1 MAIATSHPVPASSR
15 RKTSPRWRSTPGN
28 IAEAR
33 LKAVMTGPDISTP
46 AATGSAPSAPSDE
59 RVREIGPLRRFLSR
73 PEFGSIS
80 GAVLVFA
87 IFLVVAGDS
96 GMFSAEGIVNWATVA
111 AFLGI
116 IAVGA
121 ALLMIGGEFDL
132 SVGSMIGFAGMMVAI
147 PMVYFGWSALASTAF
162 AFAGALAVGF
172 LNGWITVRTR
182 LPSFIVTLASLY
194 ILRGLTIA
202 LSIVF
207 SNRTIVS
214 GVKEAAGDSI
224 IPSLFAGIA
233 FRPLFVWFS
242 EIGWVDKLSDGTPA
256 VQGVPAVILW
266 ALGLAFIAH
275 IILTRT
281 RLGNWIFASGGDANA
296 ARNVGVPVNRV
307 KIALFMFT
315 AFCATIYAAEQI
327 FEFGSA
333 ASDRGLLKEFEA
345 IIAAVIGG
353 CLLTG
358 GYGSVVGACFGAL
371 IFGVV
376 QMGIL
381 FTGVPNDWFRVFLGA
396 MLLTAVLFNNMIR
409 RRVTGER

>member
-1 MAIATSHPVPASSR
+1 MTTSDQTAQSERILQKARDERLKSQ
-15 RKTSPRWRSTPGN
+15 TRWR
-28 IAEAR
+28 
-33 LKAVMTGPDISTP
+33 K
-46 AATGSAPSAPSDE
+46 
-59 RVREIGPLRRFLSR
+59 FLQH
-73 PEFGSIS
+73 PEFGALA
-80 GAVLVFA
+80 GVVLVF
-87 IFLVVAGDS
+87 IFFGFTAGGT
-96 GMFSAEGIVNWATVA
+96 GMFGADGILNWSTVSAQLI
-111 AFLGI
+111 L
-116 IAVGA
+116 IACAA

-162 AFAGALAVGF
+162 AFAGALGVGF

-224 IPSLFAGIA
+224 IPALFSGIA

-242 EIGWVDKLSDGTPA
+242 QVGVIDQLADGSPA

-266 ALGLAFIAH
+266 ALGLALIAH
-275 IILTRT
+275 VVLTRT
-281 RLGNWIFASGGDANA
+281 RVGNWIFASGGDSNA

-307 KIALFMFT
+307 KISLFMFT
-315 AFCATIYAAEQI
+315 AFCAAVYATGQV

-358 GYGSVVGACFGAL
+358 GYGSIVGACFGAL

>member
-1 MAIATSHPVPASSR
+1 MSDTRASESLASQKVAKSEQILR
-15 RKTSPRWRSTPGN
+15 QVRD
-28 IAEAR
+28 ER
-33 LKAVMTGPDISTP
+33 LKQQSGW
-46 AATGSAPSAPSDE
+46 
-59 RVREIGPLRRFLSR
+59 RKLFSR
-73 PEFGSIS
+73 PEFGALA
-80 GAVLVFA
+80 GVVLVF
-87 IFLVVAGDS
+87 IFFAFTASGT
-96 GMFSAEGIVNWATVA
+96 GMFGADGILNWTTVSAQLMILASC
-111 AFLGI
+111 
-116 IAVGA
+116 A

-132 SVGSMIGFAGMMVAI
+132 SVGSMIGFAGMMIAI
-147 PMVYFGWSALASTAF
+147 PMVYFGWSTAASVAF
-162 AFAGALAVGF
+162 AFAGALGIGF
-172 LNGWITVRTR
+172 LNGWIVVKTR

-202 LSIVF
+202 LSILF

-214 GVKEAAGDSI
+214 GIKEAAGDSI
-224 IPSLFAGIA
+224 IPTIFAGIA
-233 FRPLFVWFS
+233 FRPLFVWFADLGL
-242 EIGWVDKLSDGTPA
+242 IDKLADGTPA

-266 ALGLAFIAH
+266 ALGLAVIAH
-275 IILTRT
+275 VVLTRT

-315 AFCATIYAAEQI
+315 AFCATVYATEQV

-358 GYGSVVGACFGAL
+358 GYGSIVGACFGAL

-396 MLLTAVLFNNMIR
+396 MLLVAVLFNNMIR